1 MLALIR
7 ENSEPLVKDTFSS
20 LDRRFAAFMEQLSG
34 GKAPELFLAAALV
47 SRYRGEGH
55 VCIDLAQLAGQEL
68 FGGESAIETPPL
80 ESWLAALRESPAV
93 GTPEEYRP
101 LILDGSRL
109 YLYRYW
115 DYENRVAAR
124 LREDAA
130 WIDPALNESVLK
142 AGLARLFP
150 AADLHKPDRQKVAA
164 ALSVMKRFSVISGGP
179 GTGKTTT
186 VAKILALCLEQVH
199 ETGTPLRIALCAPTG
214 KAASRLN
221 EAIKHEK
228 DRLDCLGNIR
238 DAIPSQASTIHRLL
252 QTMSGDRSGFR
263 PFDSFSSGFLP
274 IDLLVIDE
282 ASMVDLSL
290 LARLL
295 NALRPGTRLIL
306 LGDRDQLAS
315 VEAGSV
321 LADICGSADCG
332 YSRWLCERL
341 QSLTGESLQADSS
354 PYRPVQD
361 CTTQLLASY
370 RFGKNSG
377 LGTVSRLI
385 NEGDA
390 TGALNF
396 MQGRGFHDV
405 GCLDLPA
412 LDELPAA
419 LREKVVQGF
428 SPYLKSSD
436 PAEVLETLNRFRIL
450 CALRE
455 GPYGIRVVNAIAER
469 LLAEAGLIRADGV
482 WYRGRPILISRN
494 DYNLRLFN
502 GDVGIV
508 LADPESGELRVFFKD
523 PDGSIRKFPPLRL
536 PEHETVYAMT
546 VHKSQG
552 SEFDE
557 ILFILPDRPSPL
569 LTRELFYTAMTR
581 ARKHAEIWTRR
592 EIFEIGVNSRIQRLS
607 GLHDALHRPDKI

>member
-1 MLALIR
+1 
-7 ENSEPLVKDTFSS
+7 
-20 LDRRFAAFMEQLSG
+20 
-34 GKAPELFLAAALV
+34 
-47 SRYRGEGH
+47 
-55 VCIDLAQLAGQEL
+55 
-68 FGGESAIETPPL
+68 
-80 ESWLAALRESPAV
+80 
-93 GTPEEYRP
+93 
-101 LILDGSRL
+101 
-109 YLYRYW
+109 
-115 DYENRVAAR
+115 
-124 LREDAA
+124 
-130 WIDPALNESVLK
+130 
-142 AGLARLFP
+142 
-150 AADLHKPDRQKVAA
+150 
-164 ALSVMKRFSVISGGP
+164 
-179 GTGKTTT
+179 
-186 VAKILALCLEQVH
+186 
-199 ETGTPLRIALCAPTG
+199 
-214 KAASRLN
+214 
-221 EAIKHEK
+221 
-228 DRLDCLGNIR
+228 
-238 DAIPSQASTIHRLL
+238 
-252 QTMSGDRSGFR
+252 
-263 PFDSFSSGFLP
+263 
-274 IDLLVIDE
+274 
-282 ASMVDLSL
+282 MVDLSL